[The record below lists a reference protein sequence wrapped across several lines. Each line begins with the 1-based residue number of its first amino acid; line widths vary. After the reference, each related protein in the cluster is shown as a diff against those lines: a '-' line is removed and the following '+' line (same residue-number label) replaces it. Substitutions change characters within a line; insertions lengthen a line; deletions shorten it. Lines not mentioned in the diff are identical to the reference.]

1 MIGIYLDIQNI
12 TGNKLKQ
19 PDVIMSTGIIE
30 NPSAPVAEQ
39 RYKMKYLKQESGT
52 ILPTLGINCRVLANS
67 RHKNYFPYKKFCFLY
82 INPYICTIFNQMCN

>member
-30 NPSAPVAEQ
+30 NPSAPVTEQ
-39 RYKMKYLKQESGT
+39 HYKMKYLKQESGT
-52 ILPTLGINCRVLANS
+52 ILPTLGITVE
-67 RHKNYFPYKKFCFLY
+67 F
-82 INPYICTIFNQMCN
+82 

>member
-1 MIGIYLDIQNI
+1 LRVDKSFYFHHCMIGIYLDIQNI

-52 ILPTLGINCRVLANS
+52 ILPTLGITVE
-67 RHKNYFPYKKFCFLY
+67 F
-82 INPYICTIFNQMCN
+82 